1 MTASAKDEIVMQITR
16 DLIVAWLGNNQ
27 VSGKEY
33 TAPQVAE
40 TFKTV
45 AKAVREVYES
55 MSSPGTGQGRRP
67 EEEADQQRRP

>member
-1 MTASAKDEIVMQITR
+1 MPASAKDEIVMQITR

-55 MSSPGTGQGRRP
+55 M
-67 EEEADQQRRP
+67 